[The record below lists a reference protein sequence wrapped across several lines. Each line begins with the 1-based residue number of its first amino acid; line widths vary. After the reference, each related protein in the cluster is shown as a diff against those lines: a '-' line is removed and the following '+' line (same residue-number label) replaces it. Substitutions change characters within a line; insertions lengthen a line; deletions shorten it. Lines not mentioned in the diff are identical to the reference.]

1 MYLFIKS
8 IFDFL
13 LSLILSIIL
22 CPFILFIIIFLRIF
36 TTSDI
41 FFSHKRVGEKGKE
54 FNLYK
59 FRTMRSNRTDILN
72 KYLSQYPEKKIEW
85 DESRKL
91 KDDPRVTSFGK
102 ILRDYSLDEI
112 PQLFNILIGDMSFVG
127 PRPIVA
133 HEISKY
139 GDSFNLYK
147 SCKPGLTGLWQVS
160 GRNNTS
166 YQERVDYDSYY
177 VKNRS
182 LLLDC
187 KILLKT
193 IPVVL
198 SKKGAY

>member
-1 MYLFIKS
+1 M
-8 IFDFL
+8 
-13 LSLILSIIL
+13 LIIVGLK
-22 CPFILFIIIFLRIF
+22 IF
-36 TTSDI
+36 TTNNV
-41 FFSHKRVGEKGKE
+41 FFVHRRVGKKGKE
-54 FNLYK
+54 FDLYK

-72 KYLSQYPEKKIEW
+72 KHLLQYPEKKIEW
-85 DESRKL
+85 SENHKL

-112 PQLFNILIGDMSFVG
+112 PQLFNILLGNMSFVG
-127 PRPIVA
+127 PRPIVKD
-133 HEISKY
+133 EICKY
-139 GDSFNLYK
+139 GSSFNLYK

-182 LLLDC
+182 LLLDF